1 MGIIE
6 TRRNAVMLRR
16 ERQLVLN
23 SLAIAGGADYVR
35 ERLWRAPNESDLSW
49 IGDPARNVV
58 GRIERT
64 ALVNDAGRVAAKINQ
79 YVFADPIPRTGGDSA
94 FLADVTGDGETMDAF
109 MERVNTA
116 VTAAGWCW
124 IQVDRAPLPADGA
137 ETLADK
143 APVRLR
149 LWAAQDVS
157 DWCLDETGRIRWL
170 VTKSTWYDNSDPLAE
185 PKTGIVSTL
194 YERGENGAVL
204 ITEECSA
211 KDTGLALRTREPL
224 PGLAEI
230 PFVLVGRPSDRAWWF
245 DDVERI
251 QAQVL
256 NLDSMHNETLTENVY
271 PQLVV
276 PLSLVNSLE
285 ATLAERKVN
294 GEDVVALVRE
304 LTVGRKT
311 PVVEAGEDKGISRY
325 IMPGGDCK
333 LLTDEATRKRGLL
346 FDVAGLALF
355 SKETRQVQT
364 AESKRFDQL
373 DTNSTL
379 GNRVRILADAE
390 RRTAALVR
398 VFDPSLTAWEPQYP
412 TSFDVTDVAALADA
426 VTKLDNMPSAGKVA
440 VVRRFTLKA
449 AVRIAAESAGG
460 LLTKDDLA
468 KAMDAIDAIPD
479 EELTDAAKSVPSP
492 FGDDPTDPT
501 DDDDDDDITE
511 EEARKLY
518 EEMMGNR
525 K

>member
-6 TRRNAVMLRR
+6 TRRHAVMLRR

-23 SLAIAGGADYVR
+23 TLAAGGGADYVR

-49 IGDPARNVV
+49 FGDPARRIA
-58 GRIERT
+58 GRLERT

-79 YVFADPIPRTGGDSA
+79 YIFADEIARPGGDPA
-94 FLADVTGDGETMDAF
+94 FLADVTGDGEAMDAF
-109 MERVNTA
+109 MERVNSA
-116 VTAAGWCW
+116 VTAGGWAW
-124 IQVDRAPLPADGA
+124 IQADRAPLPDGGA

-143 APVRLR
+143 APVRLK

-157 DWCLDETGRIRWL
+157 DWSIDDAGRIRWL
-170 VTKSTWYDNSDPLAE
+170 ITKSTWYDNSNPHAE
-185 PKTGIVSTL
+185 PVAGIVSTL
-194 YERGENGAVL
+194 YERDHETGAIL
-204 ITEECSA
+204 ITEECSTGN
-211 KDTGLALRTREPL
+211 TGLNLRTAQPL
-224 PGLAEI
+224 PGLREI
-230 PFVLVGRPSDRAWWF
+230 PFVLVGRPSGRAWWF

-251 QAQVL
+251 QAQIL

-311 PVVEAGEDKGISRY
+311 PVIEAGEDKGISRY

-333 LLTDEATRKRGLL
+333 LLTEEATRKRGLL

-373 DTNSTL
+373 DTNATL
-379 GNRVRILADAE
+379 GNRARLLADAE

-398 VFDPSLTAWEPQYP
+398 SFDPSIPDWEAQYP
-412 TSFDVTDVAALADA
+412 TSFDVADVAALADA
-426 VTKLDNMPSAGKVA
+426 VAKLDNLPSAGKVPA
-440 VVRRFTLKA
+440 VRRFALKA

-460 LLTKDDLA
+460 LLSKEDLA
-468 KAMDAIDAIPD
+468 KAMDDIDALPD
-479 EELTDAAKSVPSP
+479 EALADAANPVPAPFPDDDTDPDDDADADDLTD
-492 FGDDPTDPT
+492 
-501 DDDDDDDITE
+501 

-518 EEMMGNR
+518 AKMTRGE
-525 K
+525 